1 MGNTNDLTILYY
13 FNSSVNAL
21 LCSRP
26 GDIKNCHQWVSG
38 YMCSEE
44 KKTDVDVSFPEEKK
58 KNEEDGDFYRS
69 YFWME
74 KPRVEFPFSE
84 VL

>member
-1 MGNTNDLTILYY
+1 
-13 FNSSVNAL
+13 
-21 LCSRP
+21 
-26 GDIKNCHQWVSG
+26 
-38 YMCSEE
+38 MCSEE